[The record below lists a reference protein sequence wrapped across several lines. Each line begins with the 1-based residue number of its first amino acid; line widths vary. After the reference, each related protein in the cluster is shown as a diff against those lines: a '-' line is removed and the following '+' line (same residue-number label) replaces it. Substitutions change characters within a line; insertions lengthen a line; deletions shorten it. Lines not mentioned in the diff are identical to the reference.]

1 MAVCGQAVGIVQL
14 LLKHGADPSL
24 LNYWNESPLIQAE
37 SPAVVTSLLNRKKTQ
52 QQVVSARP
60 ISAKSVQITKETQ
73 WQKGLAISKF
83 FER

>member
-52 QQVVSARP
+52 QVV
-60 ISAKSVQITKETQ
+60 SAKSVQITKETQ